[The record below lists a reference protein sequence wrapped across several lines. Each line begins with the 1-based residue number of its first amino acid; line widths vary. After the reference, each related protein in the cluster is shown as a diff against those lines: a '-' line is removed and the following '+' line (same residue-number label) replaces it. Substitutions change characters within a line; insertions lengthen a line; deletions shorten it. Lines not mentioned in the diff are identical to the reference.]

1 MLETRARIIKIDGEK
16 ALIQA
21 DPGLGCEQ
29 CKGKGCGSSKLGQL
43 FCSTPRQFEV
53 ENSIHAKLGDDVIV
67 AVEEGVVL
75 RGIGLVYV
83 LPLLLMLAGA
93 LIGSVWLNDTEQHD
107 GYAVIGA
114 LLGLLIGFVLAKRIS
129 ARLNQGY
136 FQPYLKGLYRNEL

>member
-43 FCSTPRQFEV
+43 FCSTPRQFQV
-53 ENSIHAKLGDDVIV
+53 ENSIHAKLGDDVVV
-67 AVEEGVVL
+67 AVAEGVVL

-83 LPLLLMLAGA
+83 LPLLLMLVGA
-93 LIGSVWLNDTEQHD
+93 LLGSVSISDAGQHD

-129 ARLNQGY
+129 VRLNQGY
-136 FQPYLKGLYRNEL
+136 FQPYLTGLYRNEL

>member
-1 MLETRARIIKIDGEK
+1 MLETRARIIKIDGDK

-43 FCSTPRQFEV
+43 FCSTPRQFQV

-93 LIGSVWLNDTEQHD
+93 LFGSVWIDDTEQHD

-114 LLGLLIGFVLAKRIS
+114 LMGLLIGFALAKRIS

-136 FQPYLKGLYRNEL
+136 FQPCLTWLYRNDP

>member
-1 MLETRARIIKIDGEK
+1 MLETRAKIIQLEGGK

-29 CKGKGCGSSKLGQL
+29 CKGKGCGSSKLSQL
-43 FCSTPRQFEV
+43 FCSSPRQFQV
-53 ENSIHAKLGDDVIV
+53 DNSINAKLGDDVVV
-67 AVEEGVVL
+67 AVAEGVVL

-93 LIGSVWLNDTEQHD
+93 LFGNVWVSDAQQHD

-114 LLGLLIGFVLAKRIS
+114 LLGLLIGFVLAKQIS
-129 ARLNQGY
+129 LRLTKGY
-136 FQPYLKGLYRNEL
+136 FQPHLTGLYRSKL